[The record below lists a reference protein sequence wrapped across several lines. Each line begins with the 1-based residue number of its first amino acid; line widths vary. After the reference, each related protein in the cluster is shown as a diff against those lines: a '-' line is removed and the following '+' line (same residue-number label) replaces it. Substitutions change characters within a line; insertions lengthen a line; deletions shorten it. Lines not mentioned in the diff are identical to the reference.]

1 MSGCFTIF
9 VLFLF
14 AHKVVSVKEED
25 LTKKY
30 DNKFIFYA
38 EAGKFSVIE
47 KLNHLNCVQI
57 NLLTSTV

>member
-1 MSGCFTIF
+1 